1 MNFLTPKSEAETV
14 EAIDATRAT
23 SKPVVI
29 EGGGTRA
36 GLGRPVAAETRLST
50 RGLTGITLYEPSEL
64 VISARAGTPLAE
76 IEAALTKNN
85 QALPFEPMDHRA
97 LYGTQ
102 GEPTLGGIAAC
113 NISGPRRISA
123 GAARDFLI
131 GLRFVNGRGEI
142 VKTGGRVMKN
152 VTGLD
157 LVKLLCGS
165 HGTLGVITEATFKV
179 LPHPPFAG
187 TLALYGLADGKA
199 VAALCAALG
208 SPLFVAAS
216 AHLPAGLAT
225 PEPLTLFRLE
235 GPQASVDE
243 RLSALR
249 RTLAPFESGEA
260 LAPDYAG
267 ALWRAIRNVVPL
279 VSPPDA
285 AIWHVSVQPT
295 RAPKFVDLLLKQ
307 VAARYYYDWAGGLV
321 WLSVAASGDAGA
333 TAIRT
338 ALARAGNGQTIGHA
352 TLVRAPDDVRR
363 AVDVFEPLATP
374 LLKLTKD
381 IKTSFD
387 PDGVLNPGRM
397 YAGI

>member
-1 MNFLTPKSEAETV
+1 
-14 EAIDATRAT
+14 
-23 SKPVVI
+23 
-29 EGGGTRA
+29 
-36 GLGRPVAAETRLST
+36 
-50 RGLTGITLYEPSEL
+50 
-64 VISARAGTPLAE
+64 
-76 IEAALTKNN
+76 
-85 QALPFEPMDHRA
+85 MDHRA

-102 GEPTLGGIAAC
+102 GEPTLGGIAAG

-179 LPHPPFAG
+179 LPQPPFAG

-208 SPLFVAAS
+208 SPLFVAAA

-225 PEPLTLFRLE
+225 PEPLTLFCLE

-285 AIWHVSVQPT
+285 AIWHVSVLKPT

-352 TLVRAPDDVRR
+352 TLVRAPDDVRL

-374 LLKLTKD
+374 LLKLTKGHQD
-381 IKTSFD
+381 EFRSGRRSQSRPHVRGYLMHMQTILPRSRIHTD
-387 PDGVLNPGRM
+387 NHIGVGR
-397 YAGI
+397 